1 MLAKKKFQRIA
12 DFLDVPDKDL
22 FTFNAESPV
31 DGKFYTIWN
40 QADFFALTEIDHAE
54 KSMLMPEILETDEQK
69 QAYFKAVYD
78 AWINRNGN
86 YIAAQFGTLLS
97 RYNPIENYDSKEEHS
112 GVDLAVK
119 TPKNWKETT
128 EHSVSADYKETES
141 RKPNQW
147 KETTDFKVSQD
158 YKETESQKPNQW
170 NETTTH
176 SASNDYKSTDTQK
189 PTTWEKTTETTGADS
204 ANMVATQN
212 KIIPFNGSDFANVS
226 RTETG
231 TASKI
236 KETQSGT
243 FATEHT
249 MTGNTSDTKTTSGTF
264 DTEHTQTGTRT
275 EETATS
281 GTFDTEHTQTG
292 TRTEE
297 TTTSGT
303 FDTEHTQTGT
313 KKEEKSHSGTFED
326 SFEHGEVIYKHGNIG
341 IKSVQALIQETLDL
355 YKHDFVR
362 KWINEFY
369 DSCTVY
375 I

>member
-1 MLAKKKFQRIA
+1 MLAKKKFQKIA

-22 FTFNAESPV
+22 YTFNAESPV
-31 DGKFYTIWN
+31 DGKIYTIWN

-78 AWINRNGN
+78 AWINRNGS

-112 GVDLAVK
+112 GIDLAVK

-158 YKETESQKPNQW
+158 YKETESKKPNQW
-170 NETTTH
+170 KDTTTH
-176 SASNDYKSTDTQK
+176 SASNDYKTTDSQK
-189 PTTWEKTTETTGADS
+189 PTTWEKTTETAGTDS
-204 ANMVATQN
+204 NNMVATQN
-212 KIIPFNGSDFANVS
+212 KIIPYNGSDFANVS

-243 FATEHT
+243 FDTEHT
-249 MTGNTSDTKTTSGTF
+249 MTGSTTDEKT
-264 DTEHTQTGTRT
+264 
-275 EETATS
+275 TS

-313 KKEEKSHSGTFED
+313 KKEEKSQTGTFED

-355 YKHDFVR
+355 YKHDFIR

-369 DSCTVY
+369 DSCSVY